1 MNKKEILLVNKLA
14 FDFILKLK
22 DEDLNLLIKGEKKI
36 TLIDNEKNLKVKKIN
51 NTEQKVEEAIRKL
64 HSYTNKDKAVEYL
77 NKFNVIDLKKIAK
90 QGNVYIKSRNRK
102 SEIIDRIVEGTIG
115 AKIKIDIL
123 QY

>member
-1 MNKKEILLVNKLA
+1 EILLVNKLA

-115 AKIKIDIL
+115 AKIKVDIL

>member
-115 AKIKIDIL
+115 AKIKVDIL

>member
-22 DEDLNLLIKGEKKI
+22 DEDINSLIKGEKKI
-36 TLIDNEKNLKVKKIN
+36 TLIDNEKKLKGKKIN
-51 NTEQKVEEAIRKL
+51 NTEEKVEEVINKIY
-64 HSYTNKDKAVEYL
+64 SYSNKDEALEYL

-90 QGNVYIKSRNRK
+90 QVNVYIKSRNRK

>member
-14 FDFILKLK
+14 FDFILRLK
-22 DEDLNLLIKGEKKI
+22 DEDINSLIKGEKKI
-36 TLIDNEKNLKVKKIN
+36 TLIDKEKKLKGKKIN
-51 NTEQKVEEAIRKL
+51 NTEEKVEEVINKIY
-64 HSYTNKDKAVEYL
+64 SYSNKDEALEYL

-90 QGNVYIKSRNRK
+90 QGNVYIKSRNKK

-115 AKIKIDIL
+115 TKMKIDIL

>member
-22 DEDLNLLIKGEKKI
+22 DEDINSLIKGEKKI
-36 TLIDNEKNLKVKKIN
+36 TLIDNEKHLKANKIK
-51 NTEQKVEEAIRKL
+51 NTEQKVEEAINKVY
-64 HSYTNKDKAVEYL
+64 SYSNKDEAVEYL

>member
-22 DEDLNLLIKGEKKI
+22 EEDLNSLIKGEKKI

-51 NTEQKVEEAIRKL
+51 NTEEKVKEEINKIY
-64 HSYTNKDKAVEYL
+64 SYSNKDEVVEYL

>member
-14 FDFILKLK
+14 FDFILRLK
-22 DEDLNLLIKGEKKI
+22 EEDLNSLIKGEKKI
-36 TLIDNEKNLKVKKIN
+36 TLIDNEKNLKGKKIN
-51 NTEQKVEEAIRKL
+51 KTEEKVEEIINKVY
-64 HSYTNKDKAVEYL
+64 SYSNKDEALEYL
-77 NKFNVIDLKKIAK
+77 NKFNVKDLKKIAK
-90 QGNVYIKSRNRK
+90 QGNVYIKSTNRK

>member
-22 DEDLNLLIKGEKKI
+22 DEDINSLIKGEKKI
-36 TLIDNEKNLKVKKIN
+36 TLIDNEKNLKCEKIN
-51 NTEQKVEEAIRKL
+51 NTEEKLEEVINRVY
-64 HSYTNKDKAVEYL
+64 SYSNKDEAVEYL

-90 QGNVYIKSRNRK
+90 QANVYIKSRNRK

-115 AKIKIDIL
+115 TKIKIDIL

>member
-51 NTEQKVEEAIRKL
+51 NIEQKVEEAIRKL

-115 AKIKIDIL
+115 AKIKVDIL

>member
-1 MNKKEILLVNKLA
+1 MNKKEILLVNKLV

-22 DEDLNLLIKGEKKI
+22 NEDINSLIKGEKKI
-36 TLIDNEKNLKVKKIN
+36 TLIDKGKNLKGKNINSTEEKIEEVIN
-51 NTEQKVEEAIRKL
+51 KVY
-64 HSYTNKDKAVEYL
+64 SYLNKDEAVDYL

-90 QGNVYIKSRNRK
+90 QANVYIKSRNRK

-115 AKIKIDIL
+115 AKKKIDIL

>member
-22 DEDLNLLIKGEKKI
+22 DDDLNSLIKGEKKI
-36 TLIDNEKNLKVKKIN
+36 TLMDNEKNLKSKKIN
-51 NTEQKVEEAIRKL
+51 KTEEKIEKVINKVY
-64 HSYTNKDKAVEYL
+64 SYSNKDEALEYL
-77 NKFNVIDLKKIAK
+77 NKFNLIDLKKIAK
-90 QGNVYIKSRNRK
+90 QGNVYIKSRNKK

>member
-22 DEDLNLLIKGEKKI
+22 DDDLNSLIKGEKKI
-36 TLIDNEKNLKVKKIN
+36 TLIDNDKKLESKKIN
-51 NTEQKVEEAIRKL
+51 NTEQKVEEEIKKL
-64 HSYTNKDKAVEYL
+64 YSYSNKDEAVEYL
-77 NKFNVIDLKKIAK
+77 NRFNVIDLKKIAK

-102 SEIIDRIVEGTIG
+102 SEIIYRIVEGTIG
-115 AKIKIDIL
+115 TKIKIDIL

>member
-14 FDFILKLK
+14 FDFILRLK
-22 DEDLNLLIKGEKKI
+22 DEDLNSLIKGEKKI
-36 TLIDNEKNLKVKKIN
+36 TLIDNEKKLKGKKIN
-51 NTEQKVEEAIRKL
+51 NTEEKVEEVINKIY
-64 HSYTNKDKAVEYL
+64 SYSNKDEALEYL

-90 QGNVYIKSRNRK
+90 QANIYIKSRNRK
-102 SEIIDRIVEGTIG
+102 SEVIDRIVEGTIG

>member
-22 DEDLNLLIKGEKKI
+22 EEDINSLIKGEKKI
-36 TLIDNEKNLKVKKIN
+36 TLIDNEKNLKVNKIN
-51 NTEQKVEEAIRKL
+51 KIEVKAEEVVNKVY
-64 HSYTNKDKAVEYL
+64 SYSNKDEAVEYL

-115 AKIKIDIL
+115 AKIKIEVL
-123 QY
+123 QF

>member
-22 DEDLNLLIKGEKKI
+22 DDDLNSLIKGEKKI
-36 TLIDNEKNLKVKKIN
+36 TLIDNEKHLKGKRIN
-51 NTEQKVEEAIRKL
+51 NTEEKVEEIINKIY
-64 HSYTNKDKAVEYL
+64 SYSNKDEALEYL
-77 NKFNVIDLKKIAK
+77 NRFNVIDLKKIAK

-115 AKIKIDIL
+115 TKIKIDIL

>member
-22 DEDLNLLIKGEKKI
+22 DDDLNSLIKGEKKI
-36 TLIDNEKNLKVKKIN
+36 TLIDNDKKLESKKIN
-51 NTEQKVEEAIRKL
+51 NTEQKVEEEIKKL
-64 HSYTNKDKAVEYL
+64 YSYTNREKAVEYL
-77 NKFNVIDLKKIAK
+77 NEFNIRDLRKIGKSA
-90 QGNVYIKSRNRK
+90 NVYIKSRNK
-102 SEIIDRIVEGTIG
+102 KNEIIDRIVEGTIG

>member
-22 DEDLNLLIKGEKKI
+22 DDDLNSLIKGEKKI
-36 TLIDNEKNLKVKKIN
+36 ILIDNEKNLKVKKIN
-51 NTEQKVEEAIRKL
+51 NTEEKVEEVMNKIY
-64 HSYTNKDKAVEYL
+64 SYSNKDEVVEYL
-77 NKFNVIDLKKIAK
+77 SKFNKTDLKKIAK
-90 QGNVYIKSRNRK
+90 QGNVYIKSRNKK

-115 AKIKIDIL
+115 ADIKIDIL

>member
-1 MNKKEILLVNKLA
+1 MNKKDILLVNKLA

-22 DEDLNLLIKGEKKI
+22 DDDLNSLIKGEKKI
-36 TLIDNEKNLKVKKIN
+36 TLIDNNKKLRNKTIN
-51 NTEQKVEEAIRKL
+51 ITEEKVEEEIKKL
-64 HSYTNKDKAVEYL
+64 YSYSNKDEAVEYL

-90 QGNVYIKSRNRK
+90 QANVYIKSRNRK
-102 SEIIDRIVEGTIG
+102 SEIIDRTVEGTIG

>member
-22 DEDLNLLIKGEKKI
+22 DEDLNSLIKGEKKI
-36 TLIDNEKNLKVKKIN
+36 TLIDNDKKLRSKKIN
-51 NTEQKVEEAIRKL
+51 PIEQKVEEAIKKL
-64 HSYTNKDKAVEYL
+64 NSYSNKNEALEYL

-90 QGNVYIKSRNRK
+90 QANVYIKSRNSK

-123 QY
+123 QH

>member
-22 DEDLNLLIKGEKKI
+22 DEDLNSLIKGEKKI
-36 TLIDNEKNLKVKKIN
+36 TLIDNDKNLKGKKIN
-51 NTEQKVEEAIRKL
+51 NIEEKVEELINKVY
-64 HSYTNKDKAVEYL
+64 SYSNKDEAVEYL

-90 QGNVYIKSRNRK
+90 QANIYIKSRNKK

>member
-22 DEDLNLLIKGEKKI
+22 DDDLNSLIKGEKKI
-36 TLIDNEKNLKVKKIN
+36 TLIDNDKKLESKKIN
-51 NTEQKVEEAIRKL
+51 NTEQKVEEEIKKL
-64 HSYTNKDKAVEYL
+64 YSYSNKEEAVEYL
-77 NKFNVIDLKKIAK
+77 NRFNVIDLKKIAK

-102 SEIIDRIVEGTIG
+102 SEIIYRIVEGTIG

>member
-22 DEDLNLLIKGEKKI
+22 DEDINSLIKGEKKI
-36 TLIDNEKNLKVKKIN
+36 TLIDNEKNIKGKKIN
-51 NTEQKVEEAIRKL
+51 DKEEKVEEVINKVY
-64 HSYTNKDKAVEYL
+64 SYSNKDEALEYL
-77 NKFNVIDLKKIAK
+77 NKFNIIDLKKIAK
-90 QGNVYIKSRNRK
+90 QGNVYIKSRNKK

>member
-22 DEDLNLLIKGEKKI
+22 DEDINSLIKGEKKL
-36 TLIDNEKNLKVKKIN
+36 TLIDNEKSPKCKKIN
-51 NTEQKVEEAIRKL
+51 NTEEKVEEVINKVY
-64 HSYTNKDKAVEYL
+64 SYSNKDKALEYL

-90 QGNVYIKSRNRK
+90 QANIYIKSRNKK